1 MGGILGG
8 GKGGGGSTTTVQKA
22 DPWAAQQPYL
32 QQGFNTAQN
41 LFFGID
47 PSKNVGPNGQ
57 PPTIQNGQLGYM
69 GDSGFTPYAPPASSF
84 DFMKGSYNPQYFN
97 AATAGVPSQYNAHGT
112 VAGFTPN
119 QTMGVDTMLA
129 SMLQNKMPLGSAL
142 NTASSLGTFG
152 FANANNPGNSIYS
165 QVAGSALNNPAN
177 QTLQPLADGGAMDN
191 SSIGGLHSLAGQSL
205 ANPGMPLLNPTA
217 TGQAQANNLGN
228 DFLTGA
234 AINGGV
240 GNNAL
245 AQYASGA
252 MLGSENPA
260 WKQLSDSVTASTLPA
275 LEGQFTQGGAMNN
288 PNAHYEIANGLAS
301 ALAPYAEQNYNTQT
315 QNQLTAANALSGN
328 ALGASSNLASN
339 ILGGQQLQAN
349 SADAL
354 GSLYNNG
361 ISNAVGALGAA
372 GNLFNTGISN
382 TLGATGQLS
391 NNYQTALQ
399 QMLSA
404 GQGMSNNYNTGNQ
417 QAIQNEV
424 ALPGLLGANTN
435 NAATQFNVGATQQ
448 AQNQSELTDMVNK
461 WNYNQNLPLNMLNA
475 YQQATSGN
483 YGSTNTL
490 TQPYFSN
497 PLANAIG
504 TGIGGLGLYNGL
516 KGAGLLGGGSYAA
529 GLGNVAA
536 SLPEGLDLATA
547 LAAF

>member
-1 MGGILGG
+1 MGGLVNGLFGG
-8 GKGGGGSTTTVQKA
+8 GGGGGSTTTVQKA
-22 DPWAAQQPYL
+22 DPWSAQQPYL
-32 QQGFNTAQN
+32 QQGFGTAQN
-41 LFFGID
+41 LFY
-47 PSKNVGPNGQ
+47 GPGTTNADGTTTNGAF
-57 PPTIQNGQLGYM
+57 M
-69 GDSGFTPYAPPASSF
+69 GGAYH
-84 DFMKGSYNPQYFN
+84 PQYFDGSS
-97 AATAGVPSQYNAHGT
+97 APSAYNAHGT
-112 VAGFTPN
+112 VAGFTGN
-119 QTMGVDTMLA
+119 QTGGLQTMLNA
-129 SMLQNKMPLGSAL
+129 MGQNSQPIGSAL
-142 NTASSLGTFG
+142 NTSGLLGTYG
-152 FANANNPGNSIYS
+152 YANAHNPGNVVYDS
-165 QVAGSALNNPAN
+165 VAMTALNNPAN
-177 QTLQPLADGGAMDN
+177 GALSSLANGGAMGN

-217 TGQAQANNLGN
+217 TGQAQAHNLGN

-234 AINGGV
+234 AINGGI

-275 LEGQFTQGGAMNN
+275 LEGQFTAGGAMNN

-361 ISNAVGALGAA
+361 ISNAVGALGTA
-372 GNLFNTGISN
+372 GNLFNAGISN

-399 QMLSA
+399 QMLGA
-404 GQGMSNNYNTGNQ
+404 GQGLSNNYNTGNQ
-417 QAIQNEV
+417 QTIQNSL
-424 ALPGLLGANTN
+424 ALPGLASANTN

-448 AQNQSELTDMVNK
+448 AQNQSELTDLVNK

-475 YQQATSGN
+475 YQQATGGS

-504 TGIGGLGLYNGL
+504 TGLGGMQMYGMGKNLGLW
-516 KGAGLLGGGSYAA
+516 GAGAGAGAGAAGMGDLASMLGGAGSAGIAA
-529 GLGNVAA
+529 DGADALTAMA
-536 SLPEGLDLATA
+536 MLA
-547 LAAF
+547 